1 MCSQALWCCLTRQ
14 CQLSEHFIVVQLI
27 GWGTDYLHEQVFP
40 ENARVFAPRD
50 SNCWRLVSLQI
61 DPWWTCTI
69 HSPVSGS
76 YSTTRFSF
84 YSERLLLL
92 PPQIWRVCV
101 CGWQVCVCWAC
112 VLRRIMDWIEAVTT
126 PTQSSIIIMWCPPAT
141 QPQVWSTLM
150 FMCIWMMSATS
161 YLTVYKTNLYFLN
174 KPGILITCQIKRLPV
189 PS

>member
-1 MCSQALWCCLTRQ
+1 M
-14 CQLSEHFIVVQLI
+14 QLI

-40 ENARVFAPRD
+40 ESARVFAPRD
-50 SNCWRLVSLQI
+50 SSCWRLVSLQI

-69 HSPVSGS
+69 HSRVSGS
-76 YSTTRFSF
+76 YSTTRFSC

-101 CGWQVCVCWAC
+101 FGWQVCVCWAC
-112 VLRRIMDWIEAVTT
+112 VLRLMMDWIEAVTT

-150 FMCIWMMSATS
+150 FMYMNDVSHLLFNC
-161 YLTVYKTNLYFLN
+161 LQN
-174 KPGILITCQIKRLPV
+174 KPLFFKQTGDPDYF
-189 PS
+189 SN